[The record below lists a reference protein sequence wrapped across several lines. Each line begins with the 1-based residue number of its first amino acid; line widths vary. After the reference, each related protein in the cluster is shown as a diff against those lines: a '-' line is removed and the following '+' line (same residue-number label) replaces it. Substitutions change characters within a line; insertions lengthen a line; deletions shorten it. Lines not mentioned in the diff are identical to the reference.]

1 MDSRIFEYIFYFIKI
16 VEYNGINRAAKA
28 LQVSAGTLSNAIT
41 NLEQLTETQL
51 LIRNSAG
58 ISLTNNGE
66 NYYNQ
71 FNTLISEFNNKLL
84 LMNSKQLIAD
94 GALNIV
100 LPPRLS
106 LVYIFKNL
114 DRFRTQYPQI
124 KLNAVYH
131 YRDVSLLEDKFDVA
145 LSSIVPVK
153 KDFFIRAFVYIKVGI
168 YATQEYIDKY
178 GEPTTVADLVNHNV
192 AITSATNAYKRK
204 YVFYNTK
211 TGNYEDVEFNKT
223 TCTSDPYFNLKLL
236 ANGDHIVF
244 ALEDCFLDTIPK
256 EQKIVKI
263 LNDYKIE
270 PQVFYLIRPTKET
283 DLKVNLFIQF
293 LKKCFNVEDLAK

>member
-58 ISLTNNGE
+58 ITLTGNGE
-66 NYYNQ
+66 DYYNQ
-71 FNTLISEFNNKLL
+71 FSSLINDFNNKLL
-84 LMNSKQLIAD
+84 LMNSRQLIAD
-94 GALNIV
+94 GELNIV
-100 LPPRLS
+100 LPPRLA
-106 LVYIFKNL
+106 LVYILQHLEKFK
-114 DRFRTQYPQI
+114 TQYPQI

-131 YRDVSLLEDKFDVA
+131 YRDVSLLDDKFDLA
-145 LSSIVPVK
+145 LSSVVPIK

-168 YATQEYIDKY
+168 YATESYIKKH
-178 GEPTTVADLVNHNV
+178 GEPKSIAELSDHNV
-192 AITSATNAYKRK
+192 VITSATNGYKHK

-211 TGNYEDVEFNKT
+211 TGNYEDVELNRS

-236 ANGDHIVF
+236 GDGDHIGF
-244 ALEDCFLDTIPK
+244 AMEDCFLDTIPK
-256 EQKIVKI
+256 EEKVVKI
-263 LNDYKIE
+263 LTDYKIE
-270 PQVFYLIRPTKET
+270 PQIFYLIRPTKET

-293 LKKCFNVEDLAK
+293 LKKCFKVEDLAK